1 MRIVIAPDKLRGTYT
16 AEQAAAALARG
27 WLSRRP
33 SDEMVEMPL
42 ADGGEGTAA
51 ALLAARGGTWAVTPA
66 HDAAG
71 RPVEA
76 RYAVLPGGEAAL
88 DAAEACGL
96 WRVADVPPDP
106 VGASSY
112 GAGELLAAAVDVASR
127 VVVGVGGTATTDGGE
142 GLRRALGT
150 LPAGVEV
157 IAALDVDNPL
167 LGPSG
172 AAAVYGPQKGATPA
186 QVEELDRR
194 LAALDLPTAALPGAG
209 AGGGI
214 GGMLMALGAQA
225 RPGAD
230 LVLDEVG
237 FDRVLEGASAC
248 ITAEGRIDSQT
259 LRGKVVSAVAARCRA
274 AGVPCIAVGGIVDAD
289 AAEALAALGVRC
301 HEQGDLELAGAE
313 IAPGMIG
320 PTFPRA

>member
-1 MRIVIAPDKLRGTYT
+1 VRIVIAPDKLRGTYT

-27 WLSRRP
+27 WRSRRP
-33 SDEMVEMPL
+33 GDEIDEVPL

-51 ALLAARGGTWAVTPA
+51 ALIAARGGTWVPVPA

-71 RPVEA
+71 RPIEA
-76 RYAVLPGGEAAL
+76 RYARLPGGEAAL

-96 WRVADVPPDP
+96 WRVADLPPDP
-106 VGASSY
+106 VGASSF
-112 GAGELLAAAVDVASR
+112 GAGELLAAAVSAASR

-142 GLRRALGT
+142 GLRRGLGAV
-150 LPAGVEV
+150 PAGVELV
-157 IAALDVDNPL
+157 AALDVDNPL

-194 LAALDLPTAALPGAG
+194 LATLDLPTAGLPGAG

-214 GGMLMALGAQA
+214 GGMLMALGAEA

-237 FDRVLEGASAC
+237 FERVLEGASAC

-301 HEQGDLELAGAE
+301 NEQGDLELAGAE
-313 IAPGMIG
+313 LAS
-320 PTFPRA
+320 TTA